1 MMAIIGGTGFGSL
14 LQLTNPSSS
23 QVDTQYGCAHIQKGT
38 LSGKPIIFLPRHG
51 NPPRIPPHL
60 INYRANIKALWDNG
74 VTNILALNAV
84 GSVDKFI
91 KVPSLIVPNQII
103 DYTNGREHT
112 FFDDKISHI
121 EFTNPFDDELRQK
134 LIEGAQGSLSLKR
147 SGVYGC
153 TQGPRLET
161 AAEVR
166 RLRKD
171 GCDVVGMTLMPEA
184 ALARELEMAYA
195 SVCVVVNEGAGI
207 RDDLIKFDLIK
218 QAIEASSLSVMEAIS
233 NVLTSTSLPKEEL
246 DTRN

>member
-14 LQLTNPSSS
+14 LQLTKPSSS

-74 VTNILALNAV
+74 VTNIIALNAV
-84 GSVDKFI
+84 GSVDEFI
-91 KVPSLIVPNQII
+91 KVPSLIIPNQII

-134 LIEGAQGSLSLKR
+134 LIEGAQGSLKLKR

-153 TQGPRLET
+153 TQCPRLET

>member
-1 MMAIIGGTGFGSL
+1 MIAVIGGTGFGSL
-14 LQLTNPSSS
+14 LQLTNPSPI
-23 QVDTQYGCAHIQKGT
+23 QVDTQYGSANIQKGT

-51 NPPRIPPHL
+51 NPPQIPPHL
-60 INYRANIKALWDNG
+60 INYRANIRALWDNG
-74 VTNILALNAV
+74 VTNIIALNAV
-84 GSVDKFI
+84 GSVDEFI
-91 KVPSLIVPNQII
+91 QVPSLIVPNQII

-134 LIEGAQGSLSLKR
+134 LIEGAQGSLNLKR

-161 AAEVR
+161 AAEVK

-184 ALARELEMAYA
+184 ALARELGMAYA
-195 SVCVVVNEGAGI
+195 SICFVVNEGAGI

-218 QAIEASSLSVMEAIS
+218 QAIEASSLSVMEAVS
-233 NVLTSTSLPKEEL
+233 NVLTSTSLTKEEL